1 MGFYTNK
8 TVFLSGGSKGIGR
21 ETALQLARAGAVV
34 TIAARGQGALDETL
48 AAMREV
54 SPGPHRCVSVD
65 ITDEEAVRV
74 AIDEAAAAHGGID
87 VLICNAGYART
98 GAAADT
104 PMAHYR
110 ELLDVNFLGHVH
122 LVNAA
127 TPHLKRSK
135 GHISLVSSMLGFMS
149 VYGYGAYSGSKFAT
163 AGFAEA
169 LRQELLLDDVT
180 VTVFYPPTTETPGLE
195 EENKDKHPII
205 WAIESENS
213 FTKTYT
219 AAAVAKGLL
228 RSIEKG
234 RFENMIGWDSW
245 MVFWARRA
253 FPAVFRFFSDQELRS
268 AARKV
273 AQEQTIAA
281 EK

>member
-8 TVFLSGGSKGIGR
+8 RVFLSGGSKGIGR
-21 ETALQLARAGAVV
+21 ATAIKLAEAGADV
-34 TIAARGQGALDETL
+34 TIAARGQAALDETL
-48 AAMREV
+48 ALLQEAR
-54 SPGPHRCVSVD
+54 PGNHRTASVD
-65 ITDEEAVRV
+65 IADPAAVKD
-74 AIDEAAAAHGGID
+74 AIDAAAEAHGGLD
-87 VLICNAGYART
+87 VLICNAGYAMT
-98 GAAADT
+98 GAVTDT
-104 PMAHYR
+104 PMDHYR
-110 ELLDVNFLGHVH
+110 KLLDVNFLGHVH
-122 LVNAA
+122 LVKAA
-127 TPHLKRSK
+127 APHLAKTK

-169 LRQELLLDDVT
+169 LRQEMLLQDVT

-195 EENKDKHPII
+195 LENEDKPPIV

-213 FTKTYT
+213 FTRTYT
-219 AAAVAKGLL
+219 ADAVANGLL

-234 RFENMIGWDSW
+234 RFENCIGWDSW

-253 FPAVFRFFSDQELRS
+253 FPSIFRFFSDQELRA

-273 AQEQTIAA
+273 EASADS
-281 EK
+281 